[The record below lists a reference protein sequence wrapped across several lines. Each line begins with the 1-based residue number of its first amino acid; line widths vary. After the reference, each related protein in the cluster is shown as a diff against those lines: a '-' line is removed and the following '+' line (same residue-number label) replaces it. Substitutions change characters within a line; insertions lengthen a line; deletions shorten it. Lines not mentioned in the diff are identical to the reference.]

1 MNMLSVLDGTHVTDK
16 SVYNDDTTD
25 IALSYIN
32 LNKYEIKAKEVERK
46 PLLTKIKH

>member
-1 MNMLSVLDGTHVTDK
+1 MNMLSDLDGTHVTDQ
-16 SVYNDDTTD
+16 SVYDDTTD

-32 LNKYEIKAKEVERK
+32 LNKYEIKAKEVEGK